1 MNEEKRNVILF
12 FAISILITIGYPYF
26 FDTKTPVPQAI
37 SEIVNT
43 PPTNV
48 VAANSPAQAQ
58 DKSAEKTIAE
68 NEPIHEISI
77 DTKSISGTISSCGLK
92 IDNISLKNYSNS
104 LNKEKSEKISIFG
117 DNKKDVYYSTAG
129 WCSGDKSLTLPDEN
143 THWKTDSLKL
153 SEDSPVVLTWDN
165 ENGLSFEKHI
175 SIDDNFVITVVD
187 KVKNYGDRAVTLQ
200 SQTKVH
206 REFEN
211 NGSNSTW
218 TFYEGPLGYLNE
230 GLEEI
235 SYSDIEKD
243 GEKRY
248 NTKGGWFGITDKY
261 WLVAFIPQQ
270 NVNCNVSYRYFAR
283 ENKKVYE
290 VENNGD
296 SIQVAPSSE
305 ISITNNLFVGAKEI
319 KTLDMYEEKL
329 GIKHFDLAL
338 DFGCLYIMTKPLLYA
353 LAFAKGALGNMGLGI
368 LLITLLIKL
377 LLLPL
382 ANKSYR
388 SMNRMKEIQPKIQA
402 IQTKYADDKVK
413 LGQAVSELYKKENI
427 NPVGGCLP
435 SLVQSPVLFALYKV
449 LYISIEM
456 RQAPFIGWI
465 HDLSVPDPLSVFNLF
480 GLIPITLP
488 SFLQIG
494 IWPLLMGL
502 SMMLQQK
509 MGPKPTDP
517 AQASMMMVLPIMFTF
532 MFAQFPAGLVIYWT
546 FSNVL
551 SILQQYYITKSCA
564 NLKKEKQKNGNN

>member
-1 MNEEKRNVILF
+1 MNEEKRNIILF
-12 FAISILITIGYPYF
+12 FAISILITVGYPYF
-26 FDTKTPVPQAI
+26 FDTKTPVPSVV
-37 SEIVNT
+37 SEVINT
-43 PPTNV
+43 PPAV
-48 VAANSPAQAQ
+48 VATNLPAMQ
-58 DKSAEKTIAE
+58 IAE
-68 NEPIHEISI
+68 RGAAVIAPEEPIHEIVI

-92 IDNISLKNYSNS
+92 IDNILLKNYDDS
-104 LNKEKSEKISIFG
+104 LDKGKSKKISIFG
-117 DNKKDVYYSTAG
+117 DMKSVYYSITG
-129 WCSGDKSLTLPDEN
+129 WSSDDKSLLLPNEN
-143 THWKTDSLKL
+143 THWKADSLKL
-153 SEDSPVVLTWDN
+153 SESSPVVLTWDN
-165 ENGLSFEKHI
+165 GNGLSFEKHI

-187 KVKNYGDRAVTLQ
+187 KVRNYGNRTIALQ

-211 NGSNSTW
+211 DGSNSTW
-218 TFYEGPLGYLNE
+218 TFYEGPLGYFSK

-243 GEKRY
+243 GEKKY
-248 NTKGGWFGITDKY
+248 DTNGGWFGITDKY
-261 WLVAFIPQQ
+261 WLVAFIPAQ
-270 NVNCNVSYRYFAR
+270 NSNCKVSYKYSSMG
-283 ENKKVYE
+283 NKKIYE
-290 VENNGD
+290 VESKGD
-296 SIQVAPSSE
+296 SIQVAPSFD
-305 ISITNNLFVGAKEI
+305 ISSTNNLFVGAKEV

-329 GIKHFDLAL
+329 GIKHFDRAL
-338 DFGCLYIMTKPLLYA
+338 DFGCLYIMTRPLLYA
-353 LAFAKGALGNMGLGI
+353 LAFAKDTLGNMGLAI
-368 LLITLLIKL
+368 ILITLLIKL

-465 HDLSVPDPLSVFNLF
+465 HDLSVPDPLSIFNLF
-480 GLIPITLP
+480 GLIPINLP
-488 SFLQIG
+488 SFLKIG

-502 SMMLQQK
+502 SMLLQQK

-532 MFAQFPAGLVIYWT
+532 MFAQFPAGLVVYWT

-551 SILQQYYITKSCA
+551 SILQQYYIGKSCD
-564 NLKKEKQKNGNN
+564 NSKKEKQKNGNN